1 MNKSWHLSRRQL
13 LRGAGISLALP
24 LFQSMEAKAD
34 AFQTKPCRFACI
46 YFPYG
51 VSLPPD
57 DSEIDAWKNN
67 NLSKAWPIQE
77 NDSNAHWRWFPRGEG
92 KDFQFNRSLEMLEGH
107 RNNLTV
113 IGGLSHPRGRKMGGH
128 DTGDTFLTAGFLS
141 KSSPLS
147 NTVSVD
153 QVMARHIG
161 LETRF
166 RSLVLSTDGGVGRP
180 RRATTLSFDKDGAPV
195 PAQNQPRQIF
205 ERLFAGDDASSLR
218 RLRSTASML
227 DALLEDSRSL
237 SLRLGTADKAKLDE
251 YLSSVRQ
258 TEKDVTRAQR
268 WLEIPRPELN
278 DEDRESL
285 QLHSDDNAPE
295 MYIRTMYDL
304 IYLAF
309 LTDSTRIA
317 TYQISSMN
325 GADSKATKFSQLIGF
340 QNNIHNLA
348 HSWNKKGGAKAL
360 GEWDRFLA
368 TQFTRFLDR
377 LSSTD
382 EGGQSLLDSSLI
394 LYGSSNSQTHN
405 NTNYPLILAGG
416 KAMNVR
422 HGNYLRYGEEV
433 PMSNLFTTLLG
444 RMNIPTES
452 FADSTGDLS
461 DLIL

>member
-1 MNKSWHLSRRQL
+1 MKKSWHLSRRQL
-13 LRGAGISLALP
+13 LRGAGVSLALP
-24 LFQSMEAKAD
+24 LLQSMDAKGD
-34 AFQTKPCRFACI
+34 APHTTPRRFACI

-51 VSLPPD
+51 VSLAPD
-57 DSEIDAWKNN
+57 DTEIDAWRGN

-77 NDSNAHWRWFPRGEG
+77 DDSGVQWRWFPRGEG
-92 KDFQFNRSLEMLEGH
+92 REFQFNRSLEMLEPH
-107 RNNLTV
+107 RDNLTV
-113 IGGLSHPRGRKMGGH
+113 IGGLSHPRCRKMGGH
-128 DTGDTFLTAGFLS
+128 DTGDTFLTAGFIS
-141 KSSPLS
+141 KTSPLS

-153 QVMARHIG
+153 QMMAQHIG

-166 RSLVLSTDGGVGRP
+166 RSLILSTDGGVGRP

-251 YLSSVRQ
+251 YLSSVRR

-285 QLHSDDNAPE
+285 QLNSDDNAPE
-295 MYIRTMYDL
+295 MFIRTMYDL

-416 KAMNVR
+416 KAMNMR
-422 HGNYLRYGEEV
+422 HGQYLRYSEDV
-433 PMSNLFTTLLG
+433 PMSNLFTTLLD
-444 RMNIPTES
+444 RMDIPTRS

-461 DLIL
+461 ELIS